1 MKKLTTLVLLV
12 LGLGL
17 GAVSGAFAAEKHA
30 DLQAIKKAVADNPTY
45 VPGKEVRCFNVLVSD
60 EKSGKVQ
67 VSVSLPIVVVE
78 VALRCVGTQDVI
90 LRDKGCRVD
99 VQALFA
105 ELKKLGPQFL
115 IEVIDHGTRV
125 KIWFE

>member
-17 GAVSGAFAAEKHA
+17 GAVSGPFAAEKYA

-45 VPGKEVRCFNVLVSD
+45 VPGKAVSCFNVLVSD

-90 LRDKGCRVD
+90 LKDKGCQVD

-125 KIWFE
+125 RIWFE